1 MRASKPGGR
10 TLEQL
15 REQYEVERQLASR
28 LKQSTREERK
38 TLYGA
43 VYDELYSRVPH
54 HPQLTRKAK
63 EASELREK
71 QVQGLVELASRFVT
85 SDTTFLE
92 IGAGDCALSLKMAR
106 RARRVYAL
114 DVSEQISRND
124 APPENFRLI
133 LSDGCSVPVEPGTV
147 SMAFSNQLL
156 EHLHPEDAL
165 DQLRNVRAAL
175 VPKGVYVCI
184 TPSSLSGPH
193 DISQYFED
201 EPTGFHL
208 KEYSTGELVRLF
220 RQAGFSRFRL
230 FFWSHGMFLRIPAAP
245 IVLLESLLRT
255 LPRSWQRR
263 LAHCYPL
270 RRLLGNFIAER

>member
-1 MRASKPGGR
+1 MKASKSEGR

-28 LKQSTREERK
+28 LKQATREERK

-54 HPQLTRKAK
+54 HPQLTRKANTDRK
-63 EASELREK
+63 L
-71 QVQGLVELASRFVT
+71 QVRGLVDLASRFV
-85 SDTTFLE
+85 SPDTTFLE
-92 IGAGDCALSLKMAR
+92 IGAGDCALSLEMAR
-106 RARRVYAL
+106 RARQVYAL
-114 DVSEQISRND
+114 DVSEQISRNE
-124 APPENFRLI
+124 APPENFRLV

-175 VPKGVYVCI
+175 APKGVYVCI

-220 RQAGFSRFRL
+220 RQAGYSRFRL
-230 FFWSHGMFLRIPAAP
+230 FFWSHGVLLRILTTP
-245 IVLLESLLRT
+245 IVLLEAILQT

-263 LAHCYPL
+263 LAHSYPL

>member
-1 MRASKPGGR
+1 MKSYTTAGR
-10 TLEQL
+10 PLEQL

-28 LKQSTREERK
+28 LKQATREERK
-38 TLYGA
+38 SLYGI
-43 VYDELYSRVPH
+43 VYDELFRRIPH
-54 HPQLTRKAK
+54 HPQLTRKTK
-63 EASELREK
+63 EARNLQEEHVR
-71 QVQGLVELASRFVT
+71 GLVKLASRFVT
-85 SDTTFLE
+85 ADTTFLE
-92 IGAGDCALSLKMAR
+92 IGAGDCALSLEMAR
-106 RARRVYAL
+106 RARQVYAL
-114 DVSEQISRND
+114 DVSEQVSRND

-147 SMAFSNQLL
+147 DMAFSYQLL

-165 DQLRNVRAAL
+165 DQLRNVHAAL
-175 VPKGVYVCI
+175 APKGFYMCI

-201 EPTGFHL
+201 EPRGFHL

-220 RQAGFSRFRL
+220 RQAGYSRFRL
-230 FFWSHGMFLRIPAAP
+230 FFWSRGMLLRIPTAP
-245 IVLLESLLRT
+245 IILLENILGT

-263 LAHCYPL
+263 LAYSYPL

>member
-1 MRASKPGGR
+1 MKSYTTAGR

-15 REQYEVERQLASR
+15 REQYEVERELASR
-28 LKQSTREERK
+28 LKQATREERQS
-38 TLYGA
+38 LYGI
-43 VYDELYSRVPH
+43 VYDELFRRIPH
-54 HPQLTRKAK
+54 HPQLTRKT
-63 EASELREK
+63 EESRDLQEEHVR
-71 QVQGLVELASRFVT
+71 GLVELASRFVT

-92 IGAGDCALSLKMAR
+92 IGAGDCALSLEMAR
-106 RARRVYAL
+106 RARQVYAL
-114 DVSEQISRND
+114 DVSEQVSRND

-147 SMAFSNQLL
+147 DMAFSYQLL

-165 DQLRNVRAAL
+165 EQLRNVRAAL
-175 VPKGVYVCI
+175 APKGFYMCI

-201 EPTGFHL
+201 EPGGFHL

-220 RQAGFSRFRL
+220 RQAGYSRFRL
-230 FFWSHGMFLRIPAAP
+230 FFWSKGMLLRIPAAP
-245 IVLLESLLRT
+245 VILLENILGT

-263 LAHCYPL
+263 LAYSYPL
-270 RRLLGNFIAER
+270 SRLLGNFIAER